1 MILNISSKVTI
12 SHNIRHEIKFNLIK
26 KNHFN
31 NFNNA
36 YPVNWAN
43 IESQDFEL
51 VTKNDMDMY
60 TNMWMDKLFNVNIG
74 SPPQIV
80 TN

>member
-1 MILNISSKVTI
+1 M
-12 SHNIRHEIKFNLIK
+12 
-26 KNHFN
+26 
-31 NFNNA
+31 
-36 YPVNWAN
+36 NWAN
-43 IESQDFEL
+43 IESQAFEL

-60 TNMWMDKLFNVNIG
+60 TNIWMDKLFNVDIG